1 MDKYGNESSGYRFYV
16 ACNYVRASEVCFFEK
31 QYLQSQFADLHH
43 CSTTLSGKAESYNEA
58 FQDSKSSLFC
68 QEFARTNPGAD
79 FVREE
84 ETDWDGD
91 EDEQRINAG
100 QAIFLGNE
108 QVNALFIFYCQ
119 IYF

>member
-1 MDKYGNESSGYRFYV
+1 M
-16 ACNYVRASEVCFFEK
+16 RASEVCFFEK

-43 CSTTLSGKAESYNEA
+43 CSSTLSGKAESYNEA

-91 EDEQRINAG
+91 EDEQISK
-100 QAIFLGNE
+100 E
-108 QVNALFIFYCQ
+108 SMQVKPFFWEMSR
-119 IYF
+119 